1 MEKVIGMGQFGVVLE
16 VSAIHEHAVVDPP
29 CEISCTG
36 NTPQTPKSSLERIY
50 PLKVVGALQGMAE
63 KQSVSDSSDTDHDFK
78 KLSFKSLSES
88 ETTVSTVP
96 SLISTTDNYFDD
108 EDDDRDEQF
117 ALERRNSK
125 ELSISELRS
134 NMCRHPFRG
143 RDARYAV
150 KQLRKDLYPKKKFEA
165 AIDLAREAKFLVSL
179 EHPNIA
185 KLRAIVSSPGRP
197 DFMIVLDRFRV
208 TLHDKISLQ
217 WKHHISSQNS
227 GVGLV
232 AGLLT
237 LSRSRMDLQSNVLK
251 EQLSALYDI
260 SQAMR
265 YLHKHM

>member
-1 MEKVIGMGQFGVVLE
+1 MGQFGVVLE
-16 VSAIHEHAVVDPP
+16 VSAIHEPATVDPP
-29 CEISCTG
+29 YVISCRESTSQS
-36 NTPQTPKSSLERIY
+36 PSSSLE
-50 PLKVVGALQGMAE
+50 PHVPSMHVGESSA
-63 KQSVSDSSDTDHDFK
+63 VSDSSEAEHDFK
-78 KLSFKSLSES
+78 KLSSKSLSES
-88 ETTVSTVP
+88 ETTVSTAP

-108 EDDDRDEQF
+108 EEDDRDEHF
-117 ALERRNSK
+117 IVESRTSK

-134 NMCRHPFRG
+134 YMCRHPCRG

-150 KQLRKDLYPKKKFEA
+150 KQLRKDLYPKKKMEA
-165 AIDLAREAKFLVSL
+165 AIDLAREAKFLASL

-185 KLRAIVSSPGRP
+185 KLRATVSSPGRP

-217 WKHHISSQNS
+217 WKHNIPSQSS

-237 LSRSRMDLQSNVLK
+237 LSRSRIDLQNNVLK

-260 SQAMR
+260 AHAMR